1 MKVSRRNFL
10 SDTSTVGL
18 LALLAPNLS
27 DAQATNSE
35 RASDDITQFPHVS
48 SDFWNGFYDSVNP
61 LSPNFGQK
69 ADSGGPQANIPDP
82 TVMTQY
88 LHYKVDEQKLRYAT
102 DITEDELLDH
112 DGDVAVGISLSQ
124 YWLDATDHSG
134 NPTQF
139 RVDVTQ
145 TKSYLNILAPL
156 AWAAIAAVEP
166 NKAGQV
172 PSLTQLGFKSAQAT
186 DATKKI
192 LLNGG
197 VGKMAVNVSRASKTS
212 KFVTAL
218 NQIISVA
225 KMAAPLVTLPAV
237 SVPAMSTFTE
247 IFAYW
252 EERTKFVMSGN
263 LTTAV
268 ATKQAKAD
276 QSNDAQQ
283 IGLISGDYL
292 MVPTRYTK
300 QLAGLMSNLKIDQG
314 YLVRKDADT
323 TVPVEQRAEAAL
335 NGVPLAYA
343 TMRVSVSALTQAA
356 PTSASTGSES
366 NNTTTTTAQKPGKA
380 PTKKP

>member
-1 MKVSRRNFL
+1 
-10 SDTSTVGL
+10 
-18 LALLAPNLS
+18 
-27 DAQATNSE
+27 
-35 RASDDITQFPHVS
+35 
-48 SDFWNGFYDSVNP
+48 
-61 LSPNFGQK
+61 
-69 ADSGGPQANIPDP
+69 
-82 TVMTQY
+82 
-88 LHYKVDEQKLRYAT
+88 
-102 DITEDELLDH
+102 
-112 DGDVAVGISLSQ
+112 
-124 YWLDATDHSG
+124 
-134 NPTQF
+134 
-139 RVDVTQ
+139 
-145 TKSYLNILAPL
+145 
-156 AWAAIAAVEP
+156 
-166 NKAGQV
+166 
-172 PSLTQLGFKSAQAT
+172 
-186 DATKKI
+186 
-192 LLNGG
+192 
-197 VGKMAVNVSRASKTS
+197 
-212 KFVTAL
+212 
-218 NQIISVA
+218 
-225 KMAAPLVTLPAV
+225 
-237 SVPAMSTFTE
+237 MSTFTE